1 MWGDSGVPPQ
11 GAEARGEAA
20 RLVPVLS
27 PCWRGEMGEGW
38 ILPQGAQGRRGARG
52 GEGWQDADGRGIPA
66 EVTWPRVRGWRG
78 WEGAGVGAD
87 QRGRRSQDP
96 G

>member
-11 GAEARGEAA
+11 GAEAKGEAV

-27 PCWRGEMGEGW
+27 PYWRREMGEGW
-38 ILPQGAQGRRGARG
+38 ILPQDAQGRRGARA
-52 GEGWQDADGRGIPA
+52 GEGRQDAGGRGIPA
-66 EVTWPRVRGWRG
+66 AVTWPWVRG

-87 QRGRRSQDP
+87 QWGRRNQDP